1 MIRERR
7 NKEKLT
13 SYYNK
18 FIDEGIIDPNVHPWV
33 AESWRRCEARK
44 LNHETMP
51 AHGVRLTTQELQKAL
66 EQNEDVVKYVD
77 GLFEQNKQ
85 YFNSHNL
92 SMPWMSSMLRWKKGR
107 A

>member
-33 AESWRRCEARK
+33 AES
-44 LNHETMP
+44 
-51 AHGVRLTTQELQKAL
+51 
-66 EQNEDVVKYVD
+66 
-77 GLFEQNKQ
+77 
-85 YFNSHNL
+85 
-92 SMPWMSSMLRWKKGR
+92 
-107 A
+107 